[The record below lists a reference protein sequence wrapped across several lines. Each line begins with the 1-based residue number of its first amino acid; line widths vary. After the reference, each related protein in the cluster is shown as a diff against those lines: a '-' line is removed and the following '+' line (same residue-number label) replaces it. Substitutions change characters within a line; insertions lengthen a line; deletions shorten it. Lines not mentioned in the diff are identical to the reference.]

1 MHPAEQEYIRK
12 TPGSATIQAS
22 ARLVFP
28 SGVTHDSRHITPH
41 GLYVRNAS
49 GAEKTDVDG
58 NRYVDYF
65 GGHGALLLGHTHPE
79 VGQAIHAALDRGTH
93 FAAGH
98 TAEIT
103 WAERIIR
110 MVPSAE
116 LVRFT
121 ASGTEATQLALRLAR
136 AFTGRNIVLRFHR
149 HFHGWMDDMTTG
161 YNSHFEGGTPTGVP
175 PNLDAN
181 LILAA
186 QNDSDGLAG
195 LMARFGGE
203 IAAVLIEPMGAGTG
217 RLPIDPS
224 FVRRLREHCT
234 THGIVLIFDEVIT
247 GFRVAPGGAQESLGI
262 TPDMTALAKI
272 AAGGLPGG
280 AVCGRSDILG
290 ELDFDRSGRANAQ
303 KVYHP
308 GTFNANPVSAAA
320 GVATLDIIRRD
331 NACDAAATYAGAL
344 RAALNDLFATRG
356 VPWAVHGFSSVFHVF
371 LNVDGVAIDQRRF
384 DASDLA
390 PEQLLKQDA
399 NQVRLLRLALNA
411 GGTDLAPWPG
421 GMCSTAHRSDHLER
435 TVKAFDH
442 AIHLLRP
449 R

>member
-1 MHPAEQEYIRK
+1 MHPAEQEYIEK

-22 ARLVFP
+22 GRLVFP
-28 SGVTHDSRHITPH
+28 SGVTHDSRYLRPH

-58 NRYVDYF
+58 NTYVDYF
-65 GGHGALLLGHTHPE
+65 GGHGALLLGHCHPE

-103 WAERIIR
+103 WAERIVA

-121 ASGTEATQLALRLAR
+121 ASGTEATQMALRLAR
-136 AFTGRNIVLRFHR
+136 AYTGRNLALRFRR

-161 YNSHFEGGTPTGVP
+161 YSSHFDGGTPVGVP

-181 LILAA
+181 LILAE
-186 QNDSDGLAG
+186 QNDTSGLTD
-195 LMARFGGE
+195 LLDQQGGE
-203 IAAVLIEPMGAGTG
+203 IAAVMIEPMGAGTG

-224 FVRRLREHCT
+224 FLEQLRALCT
-234 THGIVLIFDEVIT
+234 RHGIVLIFDEVIS
-247 GFRVAPGGAQESLGI
+247 GFRFSPGGAQQAFGI

-272 AAGGLPGG
+272 VAGGLPGG
-280 AVCGRSDILG
+280 AVCGRADIMG
-290 ELDFDRSGRANAQ
+290 ELDFDRSGRANTE

-331 NACDAAATYAGAL
+331 DACDAASRYGGAL
-344 RAALNDLFATRG
+344 RDALNDLFASRG
-356 VPWAVHGFSSVFHVF
+356 VPWGAYGRSSVFHVF
-371 LNVDGVAIDQRRF
+371 LNADNLPMDQKRF
-384 DASDLA
+384 NASDLE
-390 PEQLLKQDA
+390 PRQLLKQDA
-399 NQVRLLRLALNA
+399 DQVRLLRLAMMA
-411 GGTDLAPWPG
+411 GGVDLAPWPG
-421 GMCSTAHRSDHLER
+421 GMCSSAHGEQQLEKTLR
-435 TVKAFDH
+435 AFDH
-442 AIHLLRP
+442 AIKLLL
-449 R
+449 